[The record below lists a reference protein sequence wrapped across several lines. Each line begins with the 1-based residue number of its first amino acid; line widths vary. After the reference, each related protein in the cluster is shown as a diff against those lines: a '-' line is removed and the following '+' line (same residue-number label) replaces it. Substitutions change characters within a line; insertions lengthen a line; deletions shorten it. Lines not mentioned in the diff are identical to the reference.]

1 MPADMKAQLTAAAA
15 LRRQG
20 RGWSL
25 TQELLFRLQRT
36 FDRERDERRDP
47 AARALCYLLAEVIA
61 TVAFNVRPR
70 HWRSDPFAFRTMRL
84 AFNNILDALEPPGE
98 IQAPSRTDAGNPWT
112 ELGQLWAVP
121 GDRLFSIMQHQTPE
135 DMARFTSEVLLRRL
149 AEETVEPAGEGIAT
163 RTVPQNEREM
173 EFGMGA
179 ARRHLAIRKGE

>member
-1 MPADMKAQLTAAAA
+1 MPADMKEQLSTAAKG
-15 LRRQG
+15 RRQG

-25 TQELLFRLQRT
+25 TQELLFRLQRS

-47 AARALCYLLAEVIA
+47 AARALCYLLAEVIT

-84 AFNNILDALEPPGE
+84 AFNYLLDALEPSGE
-98 IQAPSRTDAGNPWT
+98 IQAPTRTDKGNPLA
-112 ELGQLWAVP
+112 ELGLP
-121 GDRLFSIMQHQTPE
+121 GDRLLLSQQHQTPE
-135 DMARFTSEVLLRRL
+135 DMARFTSEVLLMRFL
-149 AEETVEPAGEGIAT
+149 QQIVVEPTEEGYVV
-163 RTVPQNEREM
+163 RKNFSQSEQEM